1 MSVHKVVL
9 SGLFYGQTWN
19 NRFYVNN
26 ADGAMS
32 RPDIAN
38 YFNANWIEQVRMRLP
53 VDVTFNKIEVFDA
66 GNGNLAPFTLTIS
79 KVGNMSADNQ
89 LVPFNCWVLQ
99 FRTLQAG
106 RKGRGRCYLPG
117 VLKGFHTNGLLNSSG
132 IGAWGGTLNS
142 LNASFSAG
150 GSAALHFVIHSEHGE
165 PQDFAVANIVL
176 RSTMGTQRRRNI
188 GTGT

>member
-1 MSVHKVVL
+1 MSIHKVIV

-26 ADGAMS
+26 PDGAMT

-38 YFNANWIEQVRMRLP
+38 HFNTNWIEQVRMRLP
-53 VDVTFNKIEVFDA
+53 VDVSFNKVEVFDA
-66 GNGNLAPFTLTIS
+66 SNNNLAPHTLTIA
-79 KVGNMSADNQ
+79 KIGNMSADNQ

-132 IGAWGGTLNS
+132 IAAWGGTLNS
-142 LNASFSAG
+142 LQQNYAAG
-150 GSAALHFVIHSEHGE
+150 GSGPLHLVIHSEHGE
-165 PQDFAVANIVL
+165 PQDFAVSSIVL
-176 RSTMGTQRRRNI
+176 RPTTGTQRRRNI